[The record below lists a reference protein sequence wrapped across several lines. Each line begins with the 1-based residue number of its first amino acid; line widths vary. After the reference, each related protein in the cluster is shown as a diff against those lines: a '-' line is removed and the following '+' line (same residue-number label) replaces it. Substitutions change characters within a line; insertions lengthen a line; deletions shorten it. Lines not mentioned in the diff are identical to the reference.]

1 MNGNIH
7 PEAAQLEKTLRVDTE
22 VMEKEEEDK
31 QDGGEKV
38 VQSPLFE
45 MPYLNSTSCS
55 PWPRSRTDLGWRTR
69 GSTGCTP

>member
-31 QDGGEKV
+31 QAGGEKV
-38 VQSPLFE
+38 VR
-45 MPYLNSTSCS
+45 N
-55 PWPRSRTDLGWRTR
+55 LGLDIWNAF
-69 GSTGCTP
+69 

>member
-31 QDGGEKV
+31 QAGGEKV
-38 VQSPLFE
+38 VHTIYIILYF
-45 MPYLNSTSCS
+45 
-55 PWPRSRTDLGWRTR
+55 
-69 GSTGCTP
+69 